1 MKLRMKL
8 YPAQLKAWNSDKKI
22 VAFIGGIGCGKTY
35 LGKAVEALREVMKGE
50 DTGKI
55 KEKMEELKRVSQE
68 IGRILYA
75 SSQQQETSGSERK

>member
-35 LGKAVEALREVMKGE
+35 LGIRWYERRASG
-50 DTGKI
+50 TNI
-55 KEKMEELKRVSQE
+55 FVSKQYHVFRRFLLCR
-68 IGRILYA
+68 GLP
-75 SSQQQETSGSERK
+75 